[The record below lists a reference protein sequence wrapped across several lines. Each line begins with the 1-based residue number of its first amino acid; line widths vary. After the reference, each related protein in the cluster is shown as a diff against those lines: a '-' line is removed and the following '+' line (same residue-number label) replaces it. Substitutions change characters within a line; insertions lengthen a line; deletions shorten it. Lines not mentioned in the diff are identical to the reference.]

1 MRSRVQLYVSKYF
14 QQAHPH
20 PSFVYYSAILA
31 VIASA
36 YEVRKISTVKQFM
49 QTFFERVEKLTI
61 EELNLNS
68 RADQQVLPVMLESF
82 VHICQPEDPT
92 FGVVYLHIILK
103 MFSSSNLQQRLFA
116 ITQLTSWGRNNIKEL
131 GYHLSGQTYITFLNK
146 NRVFELLFE
155 RLDERCLAQVCLPIF
170 VVVAIKAATS
180 PKHCNLFF
188 VKNLRSFL
196 QNE

>member
-1 MRSRVQLYVSKYF
+1 M
-14 QQAHPH
+14 
-20 PSFVYYSAILA
+20 
-31 VIASA
+31 IASA

-170 VVVAIKAATS
+170 VVVAIKAATW
-180 PKHCNLFF
+180 PKHCNLLF
-188 VKNLRSFL
+188 VKNLSSFL
-196 QNE
+196 QNK